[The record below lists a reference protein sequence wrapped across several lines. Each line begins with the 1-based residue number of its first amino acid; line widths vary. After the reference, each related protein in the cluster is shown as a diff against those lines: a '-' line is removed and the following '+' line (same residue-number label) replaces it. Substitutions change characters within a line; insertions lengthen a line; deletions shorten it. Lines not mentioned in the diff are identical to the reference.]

1 MVLSV
6 FISVCLGSCASGYT
20 GLSLTRT
27 EFKGTWNIVSG
38 TMASAL
44 DLSFVDLRLRESVIH
59 DVLSTGA
66 IMSSSHSHVL
76 VEHTDFRDIQA
87 AGVLEHTCK
96 DVSTALR
103 VQHDEPTLV
112 ATNYHIT
119 PGETNSLTCKNCV
132 FEDITNDCRTGDNEK
147 RGGAIWAER
156 CALLDITYS
165 VFRRCSTASGSVSYL
180 GGAIMCGASN
190 FVFDHCLV
198 EDCENVQSI
207 VYYAKGGGN
216 GEDVESFEMTGT
228 DFKNTRITTPQGGGG
243 SGLLIQKLKKLV
255 LTNCNFEGNTKSW
268 NENSE
273 SDGGCMLVNSTAGSN
288 NFQLELDGCTFQST
302 KARRGGCF
310 AFIGI
315 SVTKISVTNC
325 KFIETIAENKNGGV
339 FFTAQTPS
347 EIAITGTLFKGAS
360 AANGAIWYRYETA
373 DNADSINIQTLTV
386 QDTTID
392 GCSVTTNDGFLLYT
406 TSVTREFVF
415 DNNTLMNLN
424 TKTYHLS
431 LQGISAETITL
442 RDWTFENVQVNGF
455 PLKFSDTQSK
465 ITMDHCTFITVTASS
480 ALNLRANS
488 AYFAE
493 LQLIDCE
500 VAGYSSDSGKI
511 LHGEASII
519 LVVERCLFTGTLASV
534 IIGDEGA
541 TLTLRDSSFEDVT
554 GTTKVLTKSTGLLT
568 LDNVTIRDSTCALGT
583 ISTTSPIQIEMLRI
597 SNQKTSD
604 PAPDALV
611 ELTVSASEGETSSS
625 ISNCEFRT
633 VSSKAFKLASGSF
646 KFTDCCFQGSSTQY
660 IEVQGAATL
669 SFELPMCFDKTED
682 ESLVLPDGF
691 TKPWDGQQWMI
702 FECDVCGVIPTT
714 EIATSEPA
722 DSASDSEPDASSEQ
736 DGEGEV
742 DTTSN
747 PGTGG
752 GGDQDSG
759 NGLPPGATAG
769 IVVAVVVV
777 VVVAVVLIVLFLV
790 RRKKKTNSDDDDI
803 EMFDDDSVTD
813 QETTV
818 STFAETTQEDAA
830 RTNPLFSVPD
840 DGEDFSSV
848 FEETK

>member
-1 MVLSV
+1 
-6 FISVCLGSCASGYT
+6 
-20 GLSLTRT
+20 
-27 EFKGTWNIVSG
+27 
-38 TMASAL
+38 MASAL

-87 AGVLEHTCK
+87 AGVLELTCE
-96 DVSTALR
+96 DVSTALE
-103 VQHDEPTLV
+103 VQYDKPTPV
-112 ATNYHIT
+112 STNYHIT
-119 PGETNSLTCKNCV
+119 PGDTNSLTCKNCV
-132 FEDITNDCRTGDNEK
+132 FEGITNACRTGDREK

-156 CALLDITYS
+156 CALLNITYS

-198 EDCENVQSI
+198 EDCQNEQSI
-207 VYYAKGGGN
+207 VYYAKGGGD
-216 GEDVESFEMTGT
+216 GQDVESFEMTGT

-255 LTNCNFEGNTKSW
+255 LTNCNFEGNTKLW

-315 SVTKISVTNC
+315 SVAKISVTNC

-360 AANGAIWYRYETA
+360 AANGASWYRYETA
-373 DNADSINIQTLTV
+373 DNADSINIQKLTV

-392 GCSVTTNDGFLLYT
+392 GCSVRNDGFLLYT
-406 TSVTREFVF
+406 TSVTEEFVF

-424 TKTYHLS
+424 TKTCHLS

-455 PLKFSDTQSK
+455 PLKFSETQSK

-511 LHGEASII
+511 LHGAASII

-554 GTTKVLTKSTGLLT
+554 GTTKVLTKPTGSLT

-597 SNQKTSD
+597 SNQTTSD

-714 EIATSEPA
+714 EIATLEPDETSDILPSELDSASEELDPSSDSLDPEPA

>member
-1 MVLSV
+1 M
-6 FISVCLGSCASGYT
+6 
-20 GLSLTRT
+20 
-27 EFKGTWNIVSG
+27 
-38 TMASAL
+38 
-44 DLSFVDLRLRESVIH
+44 
-59 DVLSTGA
+59 
-66 IMSSSHSHVL
+66 
-76 VEHTDFRDIQA
+76 
-87 AGVLEHTCK
+87 
-96 DVSTALR
+96 
-103 VQHDEPTLV
+103 
-112 ATNYHIT
+112 
-119 PGETNSLTCKNCV
+119 
-132 FEDITNDCRTGDNEK
+132 
-147 RGGAIWAER
+147 
-156 CALLDITYS
+156 
-165 VFRRCSTASGSVSYL
+165 
-180 GGAIMCGASN
+180 
-190 FVFDHCLV
+190 
-198 EDCENVQSI
+198 
-207 VYYAKGGGN
+207 
-216 GEDVESFEMTGT
+216 
-228 DFKNTRITTPQGGGG
+228 
-243 SGLLIQKLKKLV
+243 
-255 LTNCNFEGNTKSW
+255 
-268 NENSE
+268 
-273 SDGGCMLVNSTAGSN
+273 
-288 NFQLELDGCTFQST
+288 
-302 KARRGGCF
+302 
-310 AFIGI
+310 
-315 SVTKISVTNC
+315 
-325 KFIETIAENKNGGV
+325 
-339 FFTAQTPS
+339 
-347 EIAITGTLFKGAS
+347 
-360 AANGAIWYRYETA
+360 
-373 DNADSINIQTLTV
+373 
-386 QDTTID
+386 
-392 GCSVTTNDGFLLYT
+392 
-406 TSVTREFVF
+406 
-415 DNNTLMNLN
+415 
-424 TKTYHLS
+424 
-431 LQGISAETITL
+431 
-442 RDWTFENVQVNGF
+442 
-455 PLKFSDTQSK
+455 
-465 ITMDHCTFITVTASS
+465 
-480 ALNLRANS
+480 
-488 AYFAE
+488 
-493 LQLIDCE
+493 
-500 VAGYSSDSGKI
+500 AGYSSDSGKI
-511 LHGEASII
+511 LHGAASII

-534 IIGDEGA
+534 IIDDEGA

-554 GTTKVLTKSTGLLT
+554 GTTKVLTKSTGSLT

-714 EIATSEPA
+714 EIATSEPDETSDILPSELDSASEELDPSSDSLDPEPA